1 MFPTSLAVHDFHL
14 ADPKRLAPDRVK
26 TLAAQPINA
35 LPFSVGTSSNGPHPP
50 GTSPSRLLKNWAARL
65 TLEHEFD
72 SCAVERAAGGIHAR
86 FGYTDR

>member
-50 GTSPSRLLKNWAARL
+50 GTSPRNRGKVLVRRSPPA
-65 TLEHEFD
+65 
-72 SCAVERAAGGIHAR
+72 
-86 FGYTDR
+86 